1 MHPTIQ
7 PPHLDQDQDQET
19 DQASGQHQCCGGP
32 ATGLLPLAQGQA
44 KILDEIEPLQ
54 QQLRLDLRAAQ
65 NRVLA
70 QDVTSPINVPAYNN
84 SAMDGYAVAS
94 ADINPDT
101 ETRLQVVASV
111 LAGHPFSGELLPGQ
125 CVKIMTGAQIPDQ
138 LDSVII
144 KEVCHCETDLDGL
157 NWVQFPQ
164 GAKAGQNRRMAGE
177 DLALGAVAIPAGTRL
192 GAAELGMIASLG
204 QAEVCVYRRPRVAYF
219 STGDE
224 IRSLGQTLEAGQ
236 IYDSNRYTITALLQ
250 SMGIEVID
258 LGVIPDRPD
267 AIEGALL
274 QASAQADVVLSSGGV
289 SLGEADFVKAALDK
303 LGQVGFW
310 RLAVK
315 PGRPL
320 AFGRIGEAHF
330 FGLPGNPVAV
340 MISFLQLV
348 KPALRKLGGESCWLS
363 PSCQLPSADA
373 LRKKPGRTEFIRGII
388 DIGSNGQ
395 PQVRSSGQQ
404 GSGILTSM
412 SHANCLIVL
421 ADAQGDIAAGDL
433 VCVQPFS
440 GLL

>member
-1 MHPTIQ
+1 M
-7 PPHLDQDQDQET
+7 
-19 DQASGQHQCCGGP
+19 
-32 ATGLLPLAQGQA
+32 
-44 KILDEIEPLQ
+44 
-54 QQLRLDLRAAQ
+54 
-65 NRVLA
+65 
-70 QDVTSPINVPAYNN
+70 
-84 SAMDGYAVAS
+84 
-94 ADINPDT
+94 
-101 ETRLQVVASV
+101 
-111 LAGHPFSGELLPGQ
+111 
-125 CVKIMTGAQIPDQ
+125 
-138 LDSVII
+138 
-144 KEVCHCETDLDGL
+144 
-157 NWVQFPQ
+157 
-164 GAKAGQNRRMAGE
+164 
-177 DLALGAVAIPAGTRL
+177 
-192 GAAELGMIASLG
+192 
-204 QAEVCVYRRPRVAYF
+204 
-219 STGDE
+219 
-224 IRSLGQTLEAGQ
+224 
-236 IYDSNRYTITALLQ
+236 
-250 SMGIEVID
+250 ID

-395 PQVRSSGQQ
+395 PLVRSSGQQ